1 MEVHRRRNAIVSQGA
16 AEWDRARGFAAH
28 TAPRDGS
35 IIHGLA
41 RQCSILER
49 PEHKMG
55 AGKNT
60 KGVMGRNRNNNS
72 QQLVLFMP
80 LFYFSIIK

>member
-1 MEVHRRRNAIVSQGA
+1 MEVHRRRNAIVPQGA

-41 RQCSILER
+41 RYRSTFER
-49 PEHKMG
+49 PEHDMG
-55 AGKNT
+55 AVKNT
-60 KGVMGRNRNNNS
+60 REWGAEME
-72 QQLVLFMP
+72 
-80 LFYFSIIK
+80 